1 MKPRRWGLPV
11 VFLMLT
17 LAGCSFGGRSVRS
30 LPEKDKQFLSEVRYI
45 ITKKEKKVFQSL
57 GETERA
63 QFVEDFWKKRDPS
76 PSTDENE
83 FRQEYYNR
91 IEQANRLFREGRNN
105 SGWLTDRGRAHI
117 LLGPP
122 ERRNTYPSGYTF
134 YDRPMEIWYYRYF
147 TLYFVDYT
155 FTGIYKLEPQS
166 AQQIGIITT
175 SQMQLKPEAP
185 DGKRVVF
192 DFGLRVE
199 NGASG
204 EVKLV
209 IAVPYATMNMMEK
222 AEQPGTFETTL
233 TIDVQV
239 KGSHEETVLQ
249 KKESHPISLQTA
261 ALDKLSKNLNILL
274 PLKLQAGK
282 YSVLVTLENSTD
294 NSQVSKKIKFKI

>member
-1 MKPRRWGLPV
+1 MKTWRWGV
-11 VFLMLT
+11 
-17 LAGCSFGGRSVRS
+17 LAALLLQALVGCAFGGRSVRS

-45 ITKKEKKVFQSL
+45 ITKKEKKIFQSL

-76 PSTDENE
+76 PSTEENE
-83 FRQEYYNR
+83 FRQEYYSR
-91 IEQANRLFREGRNN
+91 IDQANRLFREGRNN

-122 ERRNTYPSGYTF
+122 ERRNAYPSGYSF

-166 AQQIGIITT
+166 AQQIGILTT

-185 DGKRVVF
+185 DSKRIVF

-199 NGASG
+199 NDAAG

-209 IAVPYATMNMMEK
+209 IAVPYARMNMMQK
-222 AEQPGTFETTL
+222 PEQPDTFETRL
-233 TIDVQV
+233 TIDVRV
-239 KGSHEETVLQ
+239 SGAHDETVLQ
-249 KKESHPISLQTA
+249 KKEVHPISLQTT

-274 PLKLQAGK
+274 PLKLQPGK

-294 NSQVSKKIKFKI
+294 NSQVSKKIKFKL

>member
-1 MKPRRWGLPV
+1 MQALV
-11 VFLMLT
+11 
-17 LAGCSFGGRSVRS
+17 GCSFGGRSVRS

-45 ITKKEKKVFQSL
+45 ITKKEKKIFQSL
-57 GETERA
+57 GEAERA

-91 IEQANRLFREGRNN
+91 IEQANHLFREGRNS

-166 AQQIGIITT
+166 AQQIGILTT
-175 SQMQLKPEAP
+175 SQMQLKPEAL

-192 DFGLRVE
+192 DFGLRIE
-199 NGASG
+199 NSAAG

-209 IAVPYATMNMMEK
+209 IAVPYAKMNMMEK
-222 AEQPGTFETTL
+222 PEQPGTFETTL
-233 TIDVQV
+233 TIDVRV
-239 KGSHEETVLQ
+239 TGSHEETVLQ
-249 KKESHPISLQTA
+249 KKESPPDLPADSGPRQALQKPEHPA
-261 ALDKLSKNLNILL
+261 AA
-274 PLKLQAGK
+274 QAAAGK
-282 YSVLVTLENSTD
+282 IFRPGDPGKFHRQQPGQQEN
-294 NSQVSKKIKFKI
+294 KI